1 SAAPPPAPSRRATG
15 SASPRP
21 APTVSAP
28 PVLRFGDAGP
38 EVAELQ
44 ARLRQ
49 IGYQGGR
56 TEGVYDRE
64 VEDSVRS
71 YQLTR
76 AVLEDESGVYGV
88 ATRAALEAET
98 DEP

>member
-1 SAAPPPAPSRRATG
+1 
-15 SASPRP
+15 
-21 APTVSAP
+21 
-28 PVLRFGDAGP
+28 
-38 EVAELQ
+38 VAELQ
-44 ARLRQ
+44 ARLRR
-49 IGYQGGR
+49 IGYQGGA

-64 VEDSVRS
+64 VENSVRS

-76 AVLEDESGVYGV
+76 AVLEDEAGVYGV